1 MAGYPNRLKQSEIAT
16 GNVINASDFNAEF
29 DAIAAAFN
37 TSGHNHDGT
46 TDGEGGPIE
55 KIGPG
60 QQFLTSTTQFYPS
73 SDNQFDL
80 GIPNSNEFKDLY
92 IDGKAY
98 IDGLGEDILVDTAF
112 KIQFRESDIYINSSA
127 ENELDIVA
135 DGEINIV
142 APIVDIN
149 ASTRVDIAGPLT
161 LSTDGATINFGAD
174 PATPD
179 IILTHVADVGLS
191 LSSITA
197 GNVTGTNTS
206 ALFHL
211 KSTHGGTSADP
222 SLLIERDSG
231 SPANDDLG
239 GEIVFKAD
247 DAGNVKRNIAKITTQ
262 LKDVT
267 SGQADSE
274 VVFSNIVGGTETA
287 QITLGETG
295 VGFAN
300 ALTINAGINIDN
312 FNIDGTTIAL
322 SSGNMTLDGGEDIV
336 LDAAGEQI
344 IFKDGSANI
353 GHIDMTDDNL
363 TLKSLVANKSII
375 FKGDD
380 AGVEVTALTL
390 DMAEAGDATF
400 GRNVTVTGDFTVNG
414 TTTTVNTT
422 NLNVEDPL
430 IKLAKAND
438 GSDTLDIGFF
448 GLYDSTGSQ
457 DLYAGLFRDATD
469 GKFRL
474 FKDLQTE
481 PNTTVDTSGT
491 GYAVGTLV
499 ANLEGNLVGDVTG
512 SIALSSDDTK
522 ITFGANNEIELVHDH
537 NVGLKLKHTA
547 TADNNPVSLTLQ
559 TGETAIETDDILGQ
573 VQFQAPDESDSGSGD
588 ADGQKVA
595 ASVVAIAENAFTA
608 TANPTT
614 LQFKTGS
621 SEAATTKMHITSA
634 GIVSIPADG
643 SSTTNGIHIG
653 AGADLKL
660 FHESNVSVIESG
672 TGNLPIVIRA
682 DDNTQMAYFAVGG
695 QAILYHN
702 GVEKIA
708 TTSGGIDVSGAITA
722 DGDITAFF
730 TSDQRLKENVVNIPN
745 ALDKVMDINGVEFD
759 WSSEYIETHGGEDEW
774 FNRKHQVGVIAQEVE
789 KVLPEVVADRPDGY
803 KAVRYEQLTAL
814 LIEAV
819 KELKTELDNHKQG
832 CKCHDSTS

>member
-73 SDNQFDL
+73 SDGQFDL

-112 KIQFRESDIYINSSA
+112 KIQFRDSDIYIHSGA

-135 DGEINIV
+135 DDEIDIV
-142 APIVDIN
+142 APIVDID
-149 ASTRVDIAGPLT
+149 ASTRVDISGDVTIGDDLT
-161 LSTDGATINFGAD
+161 MGSDGAIINFGAD
-174 PATPD
+174 ND
-179 IILTHVADVGLS
+179 IVLTHVHNTGLI
-191 LSSITA
+191 LSSVTT
-197 GNVTGTNTS
+197 GN
-206 ALFHL
+206 LLHL
-211 KSTHGGTSADP
+211 KSTEPDATTTASP
-222 SLLIERDSG
+222 ILVIERDSA
-231 SPANDDLG
+231 SPADDDYCG
-239 GEIVFKAD
+239 MIQFKAD
-247 DAGNVKRNIAKITTQ
+247 SDTGVSRSIARIQTQ
-262 LKDVT
+262 VKDVSNT
-267 SGQADSE
+267 DEDSE
-274 VVFSNIVGGTETA
+274 IIFTNMIAGQETSQIILGTGITFGTA
-287 QITLGETG
+287 VT
-295 VGFAN
+295 AN
-300 ALTINAGINIDN
+300 LGINVDN

-322 SSGNMTLDGGEDIV
+322 SSGDMTLDGAANIIIDATTDIV

-344 IFKDGSANI
+344 IFKDGSTNV
-353 GHIDMTDDNL
+353 GHIDMTSDNL

-380 AGVEVTALTL
+380 AGSEVTALTL
-390 DMAEAGDATF
+390 DMAEAGDASF
-400 GRNVTVTGDFTVNG
+400 GRNVTIGGNLTVSG
-414 TTTTVNTT
+414 TTTTINSTVTTIVDPIITLGANT
-422 NLNVEDPL
+422 NDSKDRGIEF
-430 IKLAKAND
+430 KYND
-438 GSDTLDIGFF
+438 GSAKVGFF
-448 GLYDSTGSQ
+448 GYDDSE
-457 DLYAGLFRDATD
+457 
-469 GKFRL
+469 GKFTL
-474 FKDLQTE
+474 LTAATNNSEVF
-481 PNTTVDTSGT
+481 SGT
-491 GYAVGTLV
+491 TGTLV
-499 ANLEGNLVGDVTG
+499 ANLEGNLVGGVTG
-512 SIALSSDDTK
+512 SIALSADDSK
-522 ITFGANNEIELVHDH
+522 ITFGANNEIELIHDH

-588 ADGQKVA
+588 ADGQAVA
-595 ASVVAIAENAFTA
+595 ASIVAIAENAFSA

-621 SEAATTKMHITSA
+621 SEAATTKMNITSA
-634 GIVSIPADG
+634 GIVSIPAD
-643 SSTTNGIHIG
+643 SAANGTSNSIHLG
-653 AGADLKL
+653 ANADLKIY
-660 FHESNVSVIESG
+660 HDGSNSYVDD
-672 TGNLPIVIRA
+672 TGDGALLLNGSTVH
-682 DDNTQMAYFAVGG
+682 
-695 QAILYHN
+695 LYHGGAN
-702 GVEKIA
+702 RLQ
-708 TTSGGIDVSGAITA
+708 TTSGGIAVAGALTA
-722 DGDITAFF
+722 TGDITAFF

-759 WSSEYIETHGGEDEW
+759 WSSEYIETHGGEDEL

-832 CKCHDSTS
+832 CKCHGST